1 LLPWVEIL
9 HLNVFGQVVEIFEFG
24 WLWKVLEAIILL
36 NPFCDFFQVMLNIAV
51 TLVEMLEQFF
61 ALHLRHF

>member
-51 TLVEMLEQFF
+51 SLVEMLEQFF

>member
-1 LLPWVEIL
+1 M
-9 HLNVFGQVVEIFEFG
+9 FGQVVEVFEFG
-24 WLWKVLEAIILL
+24 WLRKVLEAIILL